1 MILQRWIFGDLESR
15 SVNGQFETFCS
26 DFYINQKLAL
36 TMDLPEG
43 RESVLDL
50 FGRIRR
56 ELPFLDRLKRYDGEY
71 ALESEEVRGSYAW
84 VAMRQTTLRSG
95 WVNPERPEQAYRL
108 HRLLLELAPYFLSV
122 SPIEIDHLELVFG
135 FDFEVDR
142 DRDEIIFEALLAD
155 SPLAEMIDRSRETVI
170 DAQPCIGIS
179 IEDDPRIRSFFEI
192 KSRPTQ
198 PGGPDSKDPISVYLT
213 TRAVGPLKTLDELP
227 SVFGALAGHAER
239 ICEERLIPSI
249 LVPIRRAIL
258 SRPC

>member
-1 MILQRWIFGDLESR
+1 MDA
-15 SVNGQFETFCS
+15 QFDTFCS

-50 FGRIRR
+50 FGRIRK
-56 ELPFLDRLKRYDGEY
+56 ELPMLDKLRRYENEY
-71 ALESEEVRGSYAW
+71 ALESEEIRGSYSW

-95 WVNPERPEQAYRL
+95 WVNPERTEQAYRL

-122 SPIEIDHLELVFG
+122 SPLDVDHVELVFG
-135 FDFEVDR
+135 FDFEADR

-155 SPLAEMIDRSRETVI
+155 SPLAELIDRNREGVI
-170 DAQPCIGIS
+170 DAQPFVGIS
-179 IEDDPRIRSFFEI
+179 IDEDPRMKAFIEI
-192 KSRPTQ
+192 KTRPNR
-198 PGGPDSKDPISVYLT
+198 PGGIETNEPISVYLT
-213 TRAVGPLKTLDELP
+213 VRANGPLKTLDELP
-227 SVFGALAGHAER
+227 SIFGALAGHAER

-249 LVPIRRAIL
+249 LIPIRRTIL